1 MGLVILLFALLA
13 PLFLAGCFNPFLTA
27 GNTAADVGTMGAE
40 ERRLYNIAEDYTI
53 KSEITNKYF
62 DETMLMEINTDVYE
76 GRVMLTGAVT
86 KAATKKKAELIARR
100 VKGVR
105 EIFNEI
111 QVTTN
116 GGVNASTRDF
126 SIEIELKF
134 NLLAAKGISSL
145 KYRWR
150 SVQGVVYLIGGAES
164 REEMNKVL
172 VLAREMDGV
181 RKLVNHVRIRTK
193 KGSYGKP
200 HAEVASHVACMY
212 H

>member
-13 PLFLAGCFNPFLTA
+13 PLLLAGCFNPFLTA

-100 VKGVR
+100 VKEIGRASCR
-105 EIFNEI
+105 ER
-111 QVTTN
+111 V
-116 GGVNASTRDF
+116 
-126 SIEIELKF
+126 
-134 NLLAAKGISSL
+134 
-145 KYRWR
+145 
-150 SVQGVVYLIGGAES
+150 
-164 REEMNKVL
+164 
-172 VLAREMDGV
+172 
-181 RKLVNHVRIRTK
+181 
-193 KGSYGKP
+193 
-200 HAEVASHVACMY
+200 
-212 H
+212 

>member
-13 PLFLAGCFNPFLTA
+13 PLLLAGCFNPFLTA

-86 KAATKKKAELIARR
+86 KAATKQKAELIARR

-116 GGVNASTRDF
+116 GGVNASTKDF
-126 SIEIELKF
+126 SIEIKLKF

-145 KYRWR
+145 NFRWR
-150 SVQGVVYLIGGAES
+150 SVHGVVYFIGGAQS
-164 REEMNKVL
+164 REELNKVI

-181 RKLVNHVRIRTK
+181 RKVVSHIRIRPK
-193 KGSYGKP
+193 KGS
-200 HAEVASHVACMY
+200 
-212 H
+212 

>member
-86 KAATKKKAELIARR
+86 KAATKKNAELIARR
-100 VKGVR
+100 GKGGGEV
-105 EIFNEI
+105 FNEI
-111 QVTTN
+111 PVTPDS
-116 GGVNASTRDF
+116 GGNASTKGV
-126 SIEIELKF
+126 SIQIKPKF
-134 NLLAAKGISSL
+134 QLL
-145 KYRWR
+145 
-150 SVQGVVYLIGGAES
+150 
-164 REEMNKVL
+164 
-172 VLAREMDGV
+172 
-181 RKLVNHVRIRTK
+181 
-193 KGSYGKP
+193 
-200 HAEVASHVACMY
+200 
-212 H
+212 

>member
-1 MGLVILLFALLA
+1 M
-13 PLFLAGCFNPFLTA
+13 
-27 GNTAADVGTMGAE
+27 GTMGAE

-126 SIEIELKF
+126 SI
-134 NLLAAKGISSL
+134 
-145 KYRWR
+145 
-150 SVQGVVYLIGGAES
+150 
-164 REEMNKVL
+164 
-172 VLAREMDGV
+172 D
-181 RKLVNHVRIRTK
+181 RKSTRLN
-193 KGSYGKP
+193 S
-200 HAEVASHVACMY
+200 SHVAISY
-212 H
+212 AVF

>member
-1 MGLVILLFALLA
+1 MGLVILLLSLLA
-13 PLFLAGCFNPFLTA
+13 PLLLAGCFDPFLTA
-27 GNTAADVGTMGAE
+27 GNTAADLGTMGAE
-40 ERRLYNIAEDYTI
+40 ERRFYNIAEDYSI

-76 GRVMLTGAVT
+76 ARVMLTGAVT
-86 KAATKKKAELIARR
+86 KAATKRKAELIAQR

-126 SIEIELKF
+126 SIEIKLKF

-145 KYRWR
+145 NYRWR
-150 SVQGVVYLIGGAES
+150 SVNGVVYFIGGAEN
-164 REEMNKVL
+164 REELNKVI

-181 RKLVNHVRIRTK
+181 RKVVSHIRIRPK
-193 KGSYGKP
+193 KGS
-200 HAEVASHVACMY
+200 
-212 H
+212 